1 MNVKKIWVQMGLI
14 LALGACK
21 AQMLQDSQV
30 RETYVG
36 EGWGNN
42 SVNTVIFRRN
52 ALTTFED
59 TQFTAYY
66 DPSGHVVLAK
76 RELGD
81 EHWETHQTKY
91 TGNVKDAHNTISI
104 AVDGAGYLHV
114 SWDHHDNPLRYAK
127 SKAPLGLELGPKEP
141 MTGVEE
147 EKVTYPE
154 FHALPNGDLLFFYRS
169 GASGQGNLV
178 MNRYDVEQ
186 QSWIQLHDKLI
197 DGEGQRNAYW
207 QAFVDKAGTVH
218 LSWVWR
224 ETWDVST
231 NHDLAYARST
241 DGGQSW
247 ERSNGDKYQLP
258 ITNSTAEYAWN
269 IPQKSNL
276 INQTAM
282 YADENSQPYI
292 VTYWEENGVTQYQ
305 VVYQDGQEWK
315 KANTG
320 FRNTSFQ
327 LGGGGTKR
335 IPISRPQILVEENGS
350 DKSLFILFRDEERGN
365 KVSLAYTSALEDNGF
380 WEVMDLTQYG
390 VGQWEPNYDIE
401 LWKEKKQLHV
411 FVQEVQQVDSEGLAQ
426 EMNTAVKVIEL
437 NP

>member
-1 MNVKKIWVQMGLI
+1 MNIRKIGIQIGLI

-21 AQMLQDSQV
+21 VQKLHESQLK
-30 RETYVG
+30 ETYVG
-36 EGWGNN
+36 EGWANN
-42 SVNTVIFRRN
+42 SINTVIFRRN
-52 ALTTFED
+52 ALTTFQD

-76 RELGD
+76 RKLGD
-81 EHWETHQTKY
+81 EQWETYQTDY

-114 SWDHHDNPLRYAK
+114 SWDHHNNPLRYAK
-127 SKAPLGLELGPKEP
+127 SKKPFGLELGRMERMIGK
-141 MTGVEE
+141 EE

-154 FHALPNGDLLFFYRS
+154 FHNLPNGDLLFFYRS

-178 MNRYDVEQ
+178 MNRYDVEGQ
-186 QSWIQLHDKLI
+186 FWTQIHHNLI

-207 QAFVDKAGTVH
+207 QAFVDKTGMIH

-231 NHDLAYARST
+231 NHDLAYSRSR
-241 DGGQSW
+241 DGGQTW
-247 ERSNGDKYQLP
+247 ERSTGEKYQLP
-258 ITNSTAEYAWN
+258 ITKATAEYAWK

-276 INQTAM
+276 INQTAI
-282 YADENSQPYI
+282 YADENSRPYI
-292 VTYWEENGVTQYQ
+292 VSYWEENGTTQYQ
-305 VVYQDGQEWK
+305 VVYQEGQDWK
-315 KANTG
+315 KSNTG
-320 FRNTSFQ
+320 FRNSSFQ

-335 IPISRPQILVEENGS
+335 IPISRPQLLVQQNG
-350 DKSLFILFRDEERGN
+350 KEIAAYILFRDEERGN
-365 KVSLAYTSALEDNGF
+365 KVSLAYSSNLQTEN
-380 WEVMDLTQYG
+380 WKIRDLTQDD

-401 LWKEKKQLHV
+401 LWKAKQQLHV
-411 FVQEVQQVDSEGLAQ
+411 FVQKVQQLDAEGVAQ
-426 EMNTAVKVIEL
+426 GKSSPVKVVEL